1 MTTSDQT
8 DPAAGAEPPL
18 EGVRVVEL
26 GVWIAGPAAAAV
38 LADWGAE
45 VIKVESPGG
54 DPQRHILATVGRE
67 APRLPPFEVDN
78 RGKRSIVLDLKTD
91 VGLRDMHRLLAE
103 ADVFVTNVR
112 VEALRRLGLDPDSL
126 GERYPALVFGLVTGY
141 GTEGPDA
148 DRAAY
153 DVAGF
158 WARSG
163 VANAFTARGGEPP
176 LCPPSFGDHIT
187 ATGLAGG
194 ISAALVARA
203 RTGRG
208 RLVETSLL
216 RAGIWAGSADLSLQ
230 AVNGTAGRTLA
241 RHEAPNPMLNAYR
254 CADDR
259 WLWLILLESDRHW
272 PALSEALGVAELAA
286 DERFGSAGGRAKNRR
301 ELIARFGEIFAGRT
315 REEWGEIL
323 DAHGV
328 WWAPQADLA
337 DVVADP
343 QVAAARALVELPA
356 SDHAEPAPT
365 VASPVDFD
373 RQPITVRRASPA
385 TGEHTAELVAEFGL
399 ESS

>member
-1 MTTSDQT
+1 MSETNENV
-8 DPAAGAEPPL
+8 EPPL
-18 EGVRVVEL
+18 DGVRVVEL
-26 GVWIAGPAAAAV
+26 GVWIAGPAAAGV

-67 APRLPPFEVDN
+67 AARLPPFEVDN

-103 ADVFVTNVR
+103 ADVFVTNLR
-112 VEALRRLGLDPDSL
+112 VEALRRLGLDPDEL
-126 GERYPALVFGLVTGY
+126 RERYPALVYGLVTGY

-163 VANAFTARGGEPP
+163 VANAFTAKGGEPP

-187 ATGLAGG
+187 ATGLVGG
-194 ISAALVARA
+194 VCAALVARA

-216 RAGIWAGSADLSLQ
+216 RSGIWAGSADLSLQ
-230 AVNGTAGRTLA
+230 VQNGTAGRTLA
-241 RHEAPNPMLNAYR
+241 RHEAPNPMLNGYR

-272 PALSEALGVAELAA
+272 PALSEALGDTALAA

-301 ELIARFGEIFAGRT
+301 ELIARFGEIFATKNRD
-315 REEWGEIL
+315 EWGEIL

-343 QVAAARALVELPA
+343 QVTAARAIVELPA
-356 SDHAEPAPT
+356 SDLVEAAAT

-373 RQPITVRRASPA
+373 RQPITIRRASPVA
-385 TGEHTAELVAEFGL
+385 GEHTAEIVAEFGL
-399 ESS
+399 ES